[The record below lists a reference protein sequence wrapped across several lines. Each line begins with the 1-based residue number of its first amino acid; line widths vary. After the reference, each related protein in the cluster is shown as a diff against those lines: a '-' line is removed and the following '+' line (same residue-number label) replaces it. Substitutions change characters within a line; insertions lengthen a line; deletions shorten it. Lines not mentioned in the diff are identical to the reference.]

1 MIQLLEWLFLLR
13 GSPEHLRSDN
23 GPELIAK
30 VVQQWLAE
38 RQCNTI
44 YITPGS
50 PWENPY
56 IESFI
61 GKLKEECLDRYVLV
75 NVREAKEIVEDWRQ
89 EYNEFRPH
97 SSLNY
102 LTPVEFAAQQQAEGH
117 HNAIAGQ
124 SREPILSL

>member
-1 MIQLLEWLFLLR
+1 M
-13 GSPEHLRSDN
+13 G
-23 GPELIAK
+23 
-30 VVQQWLAE
+30 
-38 RQCNTI
+38 NTI

-89 EYNEFRPH
+89 DASAT
-97 SSLNY
+97 SSGR
-102 LTPVEFAAQQQAEGH
+102 TV
-117 HNAIAGQ
+117 
-124 SREPILSL
+124 R